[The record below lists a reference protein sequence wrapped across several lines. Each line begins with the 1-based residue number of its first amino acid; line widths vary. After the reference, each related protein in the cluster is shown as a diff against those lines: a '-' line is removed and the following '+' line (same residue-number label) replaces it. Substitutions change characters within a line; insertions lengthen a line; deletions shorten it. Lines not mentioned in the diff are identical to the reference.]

1 MGKTRIDSLFLKA
14 FIKDGI
20 LSFGSLLFKNDKSK
34 VIYYHDIHDRKKYTD
49 MSTPI
54 ELFKK
59 HINILYECGYKPVS
73 EIKNSK
79 KEVEITFDDG
89 FRGIYENFSF
99 FVDNKIPVQIF
110 LISGSIGEKEY
121 LEKTQIEQMLET
133 GLLTVGSHTV
143 SHNNL
148 DNMDEI
154 TAVKELKESKKALED
169 MFGREIKTL
178 CFPRGK
184 FSDRT
189 IRLAFELGYEK
200 LYSCLP
206 GNYHDPFKKGLV
218 NRSLVQH
225 ADEAE
230 FKKILQGADKIF
242 FNRYLKQQYRP
253 GET

>member
-1 MGKTRIDSLFLKA
+1 MFLKT

-20 LSFGSLLFKNDKSK
+20 LSVGNLLFNNDKSK
-34 VIYYHDIHDRKKYTD
+34 VIYYHDIHDRKIYTE

-59 HINILYECGYKPVS
+59 HIDILQGYGYKPVS
-73 EIKNSK
+73 EIKNRE

-99 FVDNKIPVQIF
+99 FVDNNIPVQIF
-110 LISGSIGEKEY
+110 LITGSIGEKEY
-121 LEKTQIEQMLET
+121 LEKNHIDQMLDT
-133 GLLTVGSHTV
+133 GLLTIGSHTV

-154 TAVKELKESKKALED
+154 TAAKELKESKKTLEN
-169 MFGREIKTL
+169 MFGIQIKTL

-184 FSDRT
+184 FSDMT
-189 IRLAFELGYEK
+189 IKLAFEYGYEK
-200 LYSCLP
+200 LYCCLP
-206 GNYHDPFKKGLV
+206 GNYYDPFKEGLI

-225 ADEAE
+225 ADETE

-242 FNRYLKQQYRP
+242 FTRYLKQQYKP
-253 GET
+253 GEAG

>member
-1 MGKTRIDSLFLKA
+1 MFLKV

-59 HINILYECGYKPVS
+59 HINILHECGYKPVS
-73 EIKNSK
+73 EIKNSE

-99 FVDNKIPVQIF
+99 FVDNDIPVQIF
-110 LISGSIGEKEY
+110 LISSSIGEKGY
-121 LEKTQIEQMLET
+121 LEKAQIEQMLET
-133 GLLTVGSHTV
+133 GLLTIGSHTV
-143 SHNNL
+143 SHKNL
-148 DNMDEI
+148 DSMDET
-154 TAVKELKESKKALED
+154 TAAHELRESKKSLED
-169 MFGREIKTL
+169 MFGMEVKTL

-184 FSDRT
+184 FSDTT
-189 IRLAFELGYEK
+189 IRLALELGYEK
-200 LYSCLP
+200 LYCCLP
-206 GNYHDPFKKGLV
+206 GDYYDPFKEGLI

-225 ADEAE
+225 ADETE
-230 FKKILQGADKIF
+230 FKRILQGADKIF
-242 FNRYLKQQYRP
+242 FNRYLKQQYRRE
-253 GET
+253 ETL

>member
-1 MGKTRIDSLFLKA
+1 MSLKRLLKQAFLKVGA
-14 FIKDGI
+14 LYYNSSG
-20 LSFGSLLFKNDKSK
+20 SK

-59 HINILYECGYKPVS
+59 HIDILRECDYRPVA
-73 EIKNSK
+73 EIKNRE

-99 FVDNKIPVQIF
+99 FVDNNIPVRIF

-206 GNYHDPFKKGLV
+206 GNYHDPFKKGLI

-242 FNRYLKQQYRP
+242 FNRYMKQQYRP